1 METLNILSSLR
12 LATEL
17 FAPWLLIAS
26 VASLA
31 SEVRKLRK
39 GR

>member
-1 METLNILSSLR
+1 MNDLISTFR

-17 FAPWLLIAS
+17 FTPWLLIAS

-31 SEVRKLRK
+31 NEVRKLRK
-39 GR
+39 GKK

>member
-1 METLNILSSLR
+1 MNDILSTFR

-39 GR
+39 GKK